1 MFLSF
6 QVLNSDIKLSCHT
19 FLFKYFHYFVVLM
32 ITQETLGQVKTLRKQ
47 KLTYD
52 LSFAK
57 AFDSIVKELKLHE
70 MAVYRKECQ
79 ELLYR
84 VHSRIKIYTKFSKV
98 WLLAPIVVYAVFRSK
113 GATIKAHDFCRASNI
128 SLSDFKKG
136 LLIVNPVYFEYIKR
150 DCKESVSQLIAK
162 MIAKFNLDSTFREVT
177 KKTFKSFFPLFK
189 NTKDNIVA
197 GLIIT
202 LSFVALDYEL
212 PALSEIFEALGTD
225 ITRAHYNLRTK
236 IFLPN
241 HLGNFKGF
249 AKSKEQLKQ
258 FLLTKI

>member
-1 MFLSF
+1 
-6 QVLNSDIKLSCHT
+6 
-19 FLFKYFHYFVVLM
+19 M
-32 ITQETLGQVKTLRKQ
+32 ITQEMLGQIETLKEQ

-70 MAVYRKECQ
+70 MVVYRKECRD
-79 ELLYR
+79 LLDR

-98 WLLAPIVVYAVFRSK
+98 SLLAPIVVYAVFRSK
-113 GATIKAHDFCRASNI
+113 GMTIKTYDFCRASNI
-128 SLSDFKKG
+128 SLADFKKG
-136 LLIVNPVYFEYIKR
+136 LLIVNPVYFEYAKR

-162 MIAKFNLDSTFREVT
+162 MIAKFNLDSTFKDT
-177 KKTFKSFFPLFK
+177 TTKTFRRFFPLFK
-189 NTKDNIVA
+189 NTKDNIAA

-212 PALSEIFEALGTD
+212 PALSEIFEALGTN
-225 ITRAHYNLRTK
+225 ITRAHYHIERK

-241 HLGNFKGF
+241 QLGDFRGF
-249 AKSKEQLKQ
+249 AKSREQLKQ

>member
-1 MFLSF
+1 MSTFTYPHSLIWKFL
-6 QVLNSDIKLSCHT
+6 NYNRY
-19 FLFKYFHYFVVLM
+19 FLFKFFRYFVVLM

-52 LSFAK
+52 LPFAK

-113 GATIKAHDFCRASNI
+113 GAIIKAHDFCRASNI

-136 LLIVNPVYFEYIKR
+136 LLIINPVYFEYIKR

-177 KKTFKSFFPLFK
+177 KNTFKSFFPLLINKNKSLNVSKPSNFSWIPLHDINPFK
-189 NTKDNIVA
+189 V
-197 GLIIT
+197 
-202 LSFVALDYEL
+202 V
-212 PALSEIFEALGTD
+212 
-225 ITRAHYNLRTK
+225 
-236 IFLPN
+236 
-241 HLGNFKGF
+241 
-249 AKSKEQLKQ
+249 KSSTEK
-258 FLLTKI
+258 